1 MTLNIPEAGKPIRCA
16 RRPHISFIGKRLLA
30 AFALAVCSLPLA
42 SFAVAASDTPGKTI
56 AGWVEKVTMLEEG
69 YLLKAKLDTGAKT
82 SSIHAVNI
90 EDFKRDGETW
100 IRFDL
105 LIRNHNE
112 NDAEYKTLERPRV
125 RKVRVKEHE
134 GSYDRRPVVELP
146 ICFDGRQYIAEFN
159 LVDRS
164 RFLYPVLLGRL
175 FLKGIAVIDPEMTF
189 LTQARCDEPADR
201 TQE

>member
-1 MTLNIPEAGKPIRCA
+1 MTLNISEASKPRRRA
-16 RRPHISFIGKRLLA
+16 RLPHPGFINKRLLG
-30 AFALAVCSLPLA
+30 ALALAACLFPL
-42 SFAVAASDTPGKTI
+42 SPFAAAASDTPGKTI
-56 AGWVEKVTMLEEG
+56 AGWVEKVTILEDG
-69 YLLKAKLDTGAKT
+69 HLLKAKLDTGAKT
-82 SSIHAVNI
+82 SSIHAINI

-105 LIRNHNE
+105 IIRNHNE
-112 NDAEYKTLERPRV
+112 SDAEYKTLERPRV
-125 RKVRVKEHE
+125 RKIRVKEHE
-134 GSYDRRPVVELP
+134 GRFDRRPVVELP

-189 LTQARCDEPADR
+189 LTQARCNKPADD